1 MYTIK
6 LREEFIK
13 LGQALKAAGVVENG
27 AEAKDVI
34 IEGVN
39 DSKKISEKKREELYD
54 KIIDSA
60 LSVGVGMADI
70 EEIENLNILGATK
83 LAMTRA
89 VENLKIKDSQLLA

>member
-34 IEGVN
+34 IEGLVKVN
-39 DSKKISEKKREELYD
+39 GENETRLGNKLYD
-54 KIIDSA
+54 GDVISFN
-60 LSVGVGMADI
+60 G
-70 EEIENLNILGATK
+70 EEI
-83 LAMTRA
+83 
-89 VENLKIKDSQLLA
+89 KIEK